1 METQETG
8 LLGLLFPAT
17 YEEDRIVKDHRR
29 GVFVHVGGVVKLR
42 HMRGGQ
48 SPAIPFDN
56 LTVAAL
62 LRNLASLCME
72 YYSLFD
78 HRSMQRR
85 YAPQRAGYEDRERN
99 HAEPEDD
106 ENIPILSHEDIISIL
121 RKYGESEDHE
131 LVTWERSRDLVKGTD
146 DFFREANLIP
156 SKDNAFSGSLGSH
169 YTQPSQKKRKLN
181 DGSVGLASIQEN
193 AAEHTGG
200 PSSTS

>member
-1 METQETG
+1 M
-8 LLGLLFPAT
+8 LLGYLFPAT

-29 GVFVHVGGVVKLR
+29 GVSVHVGGVMKLDR
-42 HMRGGQ
+42 MRGGQ
-48 SPAIPFDN
+48 TPADPSDN
-56 LTVAAL
+56 DTFSAL
-62 LRNLASLCME
+62 LRDLALRCME

-131 LVTWERSRDLVKGTD
+131 LVTWERSQDLVKGTD

-181 DGSVGLASIQEN
+181 DGSVGLASIQED
-193 AAEHTGG
+193 AAEPTGG

>member
-1 METQETG
+1 MKTRQTRS
-8 LLGLLFPAT
+8 LGLLFAAN
-17 YEEDRIVKDHRR
+17 YEEDWIMKDHRR
-29 GVFVHVGGVVKLR
+29 GIFVHVGGATKLDR
-42 HMRGGQ
+42 MLVGQ

-78 HRSMQRR
+78 LPSMERR
-85 YAPQRAGYEDRERN
+85 YAPQDAGYEEREQD

-131 LVTWERSRDLVKGTD
+131 LVTWERSQDLVKGTD

-181 DGSVGLASIQEN
+181 DGSVGLASIQED
-193 AAEHTGG
+193 AVEPTGG
-200 PSSTS
+200 PSSTL